1 MGFMTAGG
9 RGWCRR
15 VFKMTI
21 NTWWSGTRTSLMES
35 SERQQKLDEIEHLFD
50 NEEKDAHHLQKEI
63 VYRYLMLLC
72 PDEILAHLTKVYGVK
87 AQTLQDIPDPD
98 EMGQYLTTQNQRE
111 YDNASTPKAV
121 KLFISVCHP
130 GLGTIGEHIW
140 HEVKD
145 YPVLLMLLYVL
156 YFIWAYRNYRDS
168 PTDPQGKLADLNTK
182 YGEFRHWSFG
192 QDSTEQKAVADTQYV
207 DMEIQSH
214 LDRMVTRF
222 VSRFRNKLEEAIAIG
237 QQQQDVHMQDI
248 DPESE
253 DEARSLR
260 LRLRL

>member
-1 MGFMTAGG
+1 
-9 RGWCRR
+9 
-15 VFKMTI
+15 MTI
-21 NTWWSGTRTSLMES
+21 NTWWSGTRTGSMVL

-50 NEEKDAHHLQKEI
+50 NEEQDAHHVQKEI

-72 PDEILAHLTKVYGVK
+72 PNEIQTHVKKVYGVE
-87 AQTLQDIPDPD
+87 ARTLQDIPDTD
-98 EMGQYLTTQNQRE
+98 NMGNDFNTQNE
-111 YDNASTPKAV
+111 DEFNSALTPKAV

-130 GLGTIGEHIW
+130 GLGTVVEQIW
-140 HEVKD
+140 YEVDD

-156 YFIWAYRNYRDS
+156 YFIWAYYDFRDS
-168 PTDPQGKLADLNTK
+168 PIDPQGKLADLNTK
-182 YGEFRHWSFG
+182 YGEFRLWSFG
-192 QDSTEQKAVADTQYV
+192 QDSTEQRAVADTQYV

-237 QQQQDVHMQDI
+237 QQQQDVNMQDI
-248 DPESE
+248 DPNSE